1 MNRFVPLMQREW
13 IQHRF
18 GWALLASIPLLL
30 ALLLVGVG
38 QIQLDE
44 DTLVQAGT
52 ALPAMLGMVAIA
64 GTTAVMFLIAWV
76 SSLII
81 VSSLARRDHADR
93 SIEFWLS
100 LPAGHAESLAVPM
113 FVHLI
118 VVPAVALGVG
128 LLGGYAISL
137 VLVARLVGA
146 DAWFALPWLHIVPAS
161 LALALRL
168 LAGLPL
174 ATLWLA
180 PLILLVVLTTAWFR
194 RWGWVVLTVG
204 LGVGGWLLKTVF
216 GQPLLSQVTAAL
228 LNNAATSLISVDP
241 ETKINGLLRGSDGPG
256 QIPAWAL
263 HNFGIALHDL
273 ASPLL
278 LGGLIVAAGC
288 FALLVQW
295 RQKGAGGA
303 A

>member
-13 IQHRF
+13 IQHRV
-18 GWALLASIPLLL
+18 GWALLATIPLLL

-44 DTLVQAGT
+44 DTASQAGT
-52 ALPAMLGMVAIA
+52 ALPAMLAMAAIA

-76 SSLII
+76 SSLVI
-81 VSSLARRDHADR
+81 VSGLARRDHADR

-118 VVPAVALGVG
+118 LVPAAALGVG
-128 LLGGYAISL
+128 LLGGYTISMML
-137 VLVARLVGA
+137 VTRLVGA
-146 DAWFALPWLHIVPAS
+146 GAWSGLPWMQIAPAT

-216 GQPLLSQVTAAL
+216 GQPLLSQVTKAL

-241 ETKINGLLRGSDGPG
+241 ETKINGLLGGPDGLG
-256 QIPAWAL
+256 RIPAWAV
-263 HNFGIALHDL
+263 HNFGIALRDL
-273 ASPLL
+273 ASPLM
-278 LGGLIVAAGC
+278 LGGLIFAAAC

-295 RQKGAGGA
+295 RQKSAGGA

>member
-13 IQHRF
+13 IQHRV

-44 DTLVQAGT
+44 DTTAQAGS
-52 ALPAMLGMVAIA
+52 ALPAMLALAAIA

-76 SSLII
+76 SSLVI
-81 VSSLARRDHADR
+81 VSGLARRDHADR

-100 LPAGHAESLAVPM
+100 LPVGHSESLAVPL
-113 FVHLI
+113 FVHLL

-128 LLGGYAISL
+128 LLGGYAISA
-137 VLVARLVGA
+137 VLVTRLAGA
-146 DAWFALPWLHIVPAS
+146 GAWLALPWMQIVPAS
-161 LALALRL
+161 MALALRL

-216 GQPLLSQVTAAL
+216 GQPLLSQVTKAL

-241 ETKINGLLRGSDGPG
+241 ETKINGLLGGPDGLG
-256 QIPAWAL
+256 HLPAWAV
-263 HNFGIALHDL
+263 HNFGIALRDL
-273 ASPLL
+273 ASPLM
-278 LGGLIVAAGC
+278 LGGLIFAAAC

>member
-1 MNRFVPLMQREW
+1 MTRFIPLMQREW

-18 GWALLASIPLLL
+18 GWAMLAVIPLLL
-30 ALLLVGVG
+30 AALLVAVG

-44 DTLVQAGT
+44 DTSAQAAGAIPT
-52 ALPAMLGMVAIA
+52 LLGMGAIA
-64 GTTAVMFLIAWV
+64 GTTAVMFIIAWI

-81 VSSLARRDHADR
+81 VSGLARRDHADR

-100 LPAGHAESLAVPM
+100 LPAGHAESLASPM

-118 VVPAVALGVG
+118 LVPAAALIVG
-128 LLGGYAISL
+128 LLGGYVMSL
-137 VLVARLVGA
+137 VLVTRVAGVGA
-146 DAWFALPWLHIVPAS
+146 WLALPWAQIVPAS
-161 LALALRL
+161 LALAFRL

-174 ATLWLA
+174 ATLWLS

-216 GQPLLSQVTAAL
+216 GQPLLSRINREL
-228 LNNAATSLISVDP
+228 LNNAATSLISIDQGVQIHGAQGALDAL
-241 ETKINGLLRGSDGPG
+241 GH
-256 QIPAWAL
+256 IPAWAI
-263 HNFGIALHDL
+263 HNYGIALRDM

-278 LGGLIVAAGC
+278 LGGLAVAAGC

-295 RQKGAGGA
+295 RQKGAGGTA
-303 A
+303 

>member
-1 MNRFVPLMQREW
+1 MNRFIPLMQREW

-18 GWALLASIPLLL
+18 GWAMLAIVPILL
-30 ALLLVGVG
+30 ALLLVGFG
-38 QIQLDE
+38 QLQFDDE
-44 DTLVQAGT
+44 FSAKTEG
-52 ALPAMLGMVAIA
+52 ALPTLLAVGAIG
-64 GTTAVMFLIAWV
+64 GTTVVMMAITWL

-81 VSSLARRDHADR
+81 VSGLARRDHADR

-100 LPAGHAESLAVPM
+100 LPTGHGESLAAPL

-118 VVPAVALGVG
+118 LVPAAALLVG
-128 LLGGYAISL
+128 LLGGYLLSL
-137 VLVARLVGA
+137 VLVTRMAGA
-146 DAWFALPWLHIVPAS
+146 AAWFALPWVQIVPAS

-174 ATLWLA
+174 AVLWLA

-204 LGVGGWLLKTVF
+204 LGVGGWLLKTLF
-216 GQPLLSQVTAAL
+216 GQPLLSNVTVAL
-228 LNNAATSLISVDP
+228 LNNAATSFISVDKGL
-241 ETKINGLLRGSDGPG
+241 TFNGEQGGTEALAR
-256 QIPAWAL
+256 IPAWAL
-263 HNFGIALHDL
+263 HNYGIALRDM

-278 LGGLIVAAGC
+278 LGGLIVAAAC